1 LVTSSPWLRKKHPRL
16 TWKQI
21 NRRYTSDGTFQAK
34 GVALFNPG
42 SISVTR
48 CRYRGARIP
57 DPPGSAGVSRGQLRA
72 AVLHPP
78 LPARDVQPI
87 RHGLL
92 PLVGA
97 ALIVVPLYYLSK
109 PGQGA
114 PYSWYPFAALAIL
127 ILSIGYAV
135 FLTRRDP
142 GIAERVGS
150 IVADE

>member
-1 LVTSSPWLRKKHPRL
+1 VYLAANLALPFF
-16 TWKQI
+16 I
-21 NRRYTSDGTFQAK
+21 RRYRPK
-34 GVALFNPG
+34 MFN
-42 SISVTR
+42 
-48 CRYRGARIP
+48 
-57 DPPGSAGVSRGQLRA
+57 
-72 AVLHPP
+72 
-78 LPARDVQPI
+78 PI

-97 ALIVVPLYYLSK
+97 ALIAVPLYYLSK
-109 PGQGA
+109 PGQAA